1 MKFIDLHCDTLMVAF
16 LQNQEDICRM
26 PGMLDVSQMKDAGQ
40 LAQVFAIFMPPPGG
54 EARMG
59 RDLPDDDE
67 YIEFC
72 FSAYERTMARCGE
85 IIAPAYTAQD
95 ILDNEATGKMS
106 GLLSFE
112 DGRAV
117 NGSMEKLAA
126 FYRRGIRMIALTWNQ
141 ENCFG
146 APNSVDPS
154 IMSKGLTDFGRDAVS
169 YMQEL
174 GMVVDVSHLSDG
186 GFYDVAKICKKP
198 FIASHSNSRSLSP
211 HPRNLTD
218 EMIRILADNGGVSG
232 VNFCPSFL
240 HDDIERKDSTL
251 DGIVAQIHHMMKL
264 GGEDLVAL
272 GSDFDGI
279 EGKLE
284 IRRPADMQRIFDR
297 LHRDG
302 LTERVIEKIAYQNIM
317 RVFRD
322 TL

>member
-16 LQNQEDICRM
+16 IQNREDICQM
-26 PGMLDVSQMKDAGQ
+26 PGMLDVTRMKGAGQ

-54 EARMG
+54 ESRMG
-59 RDLPDDDE
+59 RSIPDDDA

-72 FSAYERTMARCGE
+72 FDAYANTMARCGDTV
-85 IIAPAYTAQD
+85 APAFTAQD
-95 ILDNEATGKMS
+95 ILNNEAAGKMS
-106 GLLSFE
+106 ALLSFE

-117 NGSMEKLAA
+117 DGSMEKLEAY
-126 FYRRGIRMIALTWNQ
+126 YRRGIRMIALTWNQ

-146 APNSVDPS
+146 APNSTDPA
-154 IMSKGLTDFGRDAVS
+154 IMSKGLTAFGREAVA

-186 GFYDVAKICKKP
+186 GFYNVADICKKP

-218 EMIRILADNGGVSG
+218 EVIRILADKGGISG
-232 VNFCPSFL
+232 VNFCPRFL
-240 HDDIERKDSTL
+240 HEDIERGDSTL
-251 DGIVAQIHHMMKL
+251 DGIVRQIHRMIKL
-264 GGEDLVAL
+264 GGEDFVAL

-279 EGKLE
+279 EGELE
-284 IRRPADMQRIFDR
+284 IKHPKDMQRIFYR

-302 LTERVIEKIAYQNIM
+302 VTERVIEKIAYGNVM